1 MIDNGRLRNSSWN
14 FITILSS
21 YMYMCVCVCVCI
33 YEKYLLQKED
43 YVLAVIILC

>member
-1 MIDNGRLRNSSWN
+1 MGLHNSS
-14 FITILSS
+14 LQL
-21 YMYMCVCVCVCI
+21 YVHVCVCVCVCI